1 MVCTKM
7 REAMHYRE
15 QLLVTKLFYLSFKV
29 LNINKQCKVKGTSVK
44 KGKFLNAS
52 VLQKAGIIS
61 K

>member
-1 MVCTKM
+1 MCA
-7 REAMHYRE
+7 AMHYRE

-44 KGKFLNAS
+44 KGNFLNAS